1 MGKGPR
7 KPSKMSKNCKR
18 EKTTIET
25 IADNIPVLKCNIFG
39 YTVRFKERVTREP
52 NFSSSQKRVS
62 RDHSLSSSLKEKVS
76 RDHSLNP
83 SLETLVLCSPE

>member
-1 MGKGPR
+1 LIKSAGSP
-7 KPSKMSKNCKR
+7 
-18 EKTTIET
+18 
-25 IADNIPVLKCNIFG
+25 CNILA

-52 NFSSSQKRVS
+52 NFSSSLKRVS

-83 SLETLVLCSPE
+83 SLKILVLCSPE